1 MIAEALVHGGWSMKE
16 VEEEQPDETS
26 EGDLDEGNHTDEGEA
41 NEAVEEST
49 QKGKQFSNVQL
60 KQIVNKKQ
68 EGETQTEGKQGFK
81 KQNLK
86 ISIGNEEE
94 EQKEIDQSDLM
105 AKHDKPQE
113 AAASEAESEKQVEEV
128 EEEDLTRSDEEDQDE
143 TDVKDGEDEEG
154 STKTDDGQDSSIEPK
169 KALKFQA
176 KKLKKKGGKESEED
190 KISE

>member
-1 MIAEALVHGGWSMKE
+1 
-16 VEEEQPDETS
+16 
-26 EGDLDEGNHTDEGEA
+26 
-41 NEAVEEST
+41 
-49 QKGKQFSNVQL
+49 
-60 KQIVNKKQ
+60 
-68 EGETQTEGKQGFK
+68 
-81 KQNLK
+81 
-86 ISIGNEEE
+86 
-94 EQKEIDQSDLM
+94 M